1 AARWVAREKWHS
13 RQHGNWEADGSYTLT
28 VPYAD
33 QTELVMDILRH
44 GAEVEV
50 VAPADLRQAVAER
63 HRAAAARYR

>member
-1 AARWVAREKWHS
+1 
-13 RQHGNWEADGSYTLT
+13 
-28 VPYAD
+28 
-33 QTELVMDILRH
+33 MDILRH